1 MQLKYA
7 LVSSSFT
14 IAELILCRR
23 CWSVAF
29 RVTTFPDEFV
39 VDHKEQTYSTSERS
53 PRKDLRNHFQST
65 RHILLT
71 TEWVL
76 CMQPLTSIQ
85 RVECSS
91 NSYIDSQECKERR
104 MNINGK
110 LCGWYR
116 SNIGMTSILWL
127 SFGIDLS
134 AWESN
139 IHLEVTHRLTL
150 AVRVYPRAT
159 HTQWTLGEMLSRI

>member
-1 MQLKYA
+1 MQSKYA

-53 PRKDLRNHFQST
+53 PRKDLRNYFQST

-71 TEWVL
+71 TELVL

-91 NSYIDSQECKERR
+91 NSFIDSQECKERR

-110 LCGWYR
+110 LWGWYR

-134 AWESN
+134 AWVGIKHQSRGN
-139 IHLEVTHRLTL
+139 SPAHFDSL
-150 AVRVYPRAT
+150 RVPTRHAHSVNT
-159 HTQWTLGEMLSRI
+159 WWNVV